1 MNRNSSNDELPL
13 VVRRCDSPHD
23 PKTTIART
31 AADSPAYASF
41 HRGAA
46 SDQSDR
52 PRQSHRSNPTP
63 HDAHGSARR
72 SESVLADQSPVLPPN
87 HHRQKPN
94 HVRKKR
100 QQPFRNLRRLDRV
113 ITQRHIRILSVDDPH
128 LPGVSPRA
136 SASMRTASLY
146 ERTMYCPCSTWI
158 RSRLSRRR
166 QSMRTSVSTSSFSAG
181 RGRAQTG
188 RSFPGGS
195 RRDGSATAAARCGDR
210 ARASIAEL

>member
-1 MNRNSSNDELPL
+1 MATREQLRSFTTAPVPALRYQGGKRRKIYGQASRKRCLRRTRSKSRRVQRRDASGGNAPGRSHGVRNGSGAAGGKRLLKPRRMNRNSSNDELPL

-63 HDAHGSARR
+63 HDAHGSARG

-94 HVRKKR
+94 HVRKTPATVP
-100 QQPFRNLRRLDRV
+100 QSQ
-113 ITQRHIRILSVDDPH
+113 
-128 LPGVSPRA
+128 A
-136 SASMRTASLY
+136 S
-146 ERTMYCPCSTWI
+146 
-158 RSRLSRRR
+158 
-166 QSMRTSVSTSSFSAG
+166 
-181 RGRAQTG
+181 
-188 RSFPGGS
+188 
-195 RRDGSATAAARCGDR
+195 
-210 ARASIAEL
+210 